1 MNTDKQEEAN
11 DERLEVTNEILS
23 VLQHP
28 VFWPHF
34 NYEWEAEVLVCATKV
49 LVYGKVSNVV
59 SAE

>member
-28 VFWPHF
+28 VF
-34 NYEWEAEVLVCATKV
+34 
-49 LVYGKVSNVV
+49 
-59 SAE
+59 